1 MNHFTTHK
9 SYILVPLQVYD
20 EEFKKIN
27 FFLQILDKSGIDE
40 IIYTSYSK
48 NKKRGRSSYNPYHM
62 FSTIAYCFAIRM
74 GTLRQ
79 IEEMCNYDLRTM
91 YLMDNERPSY
101 KTFFEFINEVILPN
115 QYVIFTK
122 ICNTIIETF
131 QLNITNQYLDGTK
144 IEANANK
151 YNFVWKPIKF
161 HKNLDDKIKEQLKL
175 MNIDFNPNELIKSNQ
190 LFEAINL
197 YAKDSGFNPKLIPSG
212 KGKRISKE
220 QRYYKQ
226 CYKYLIKLI
235 EYEEKETICG
245 HNRNS
250 YYKTDHDATGMA
262 LKTDYYSGH
271 GSNLHAAY
279 NLQILV
285 SSGVILFYGIFQDR
299 TDYYTLKPLLDNYYK
314 YYQSFPTN
322 LCADSGYGIYENY
335 KYLQENNIG
344 NYVKFLSWNGES
356 SAKNPQLFYYS
367 DDGNFT
373 CLGGNIATAI
383 KYDTKHHQRKKGAT
397 LYKFSGCNICDYSKK
412 CKEKLK
418 DKTSNFRLVE
428 LIPEYE
434 AMKQNARDNLLSRK
448 GIEIRVNRSIQVE
461 GTFGQIKQNMGYVR
475 IRRRGIEKVGC
486 EIMLVCLG
494 RNIRKIFSMRNQD
507 CVSDTY
513 WKAPLNMPEETFIK
527 PKKN

>member
-1 MNHFTTHK
+1 
-9 SYILVPLQVYD
+9 
-20 EEFKKIN
+20 
-27 FFLQILDKSGIDE
+27 
-40 IIYTSYSK
+40 
-48 NKKRGRSSYNPYHM
+48 
-62 FSTIAYCFAIRM
+62 
-74 GTLRQ
+74 
-79 IEEMCNYDLRTM
+79 MCNYDLRTM

-197 YAKDSGFNPKLIPSG
+197 YAKDSGFNPELISSG

-220 QRYYKQ
+220 QRNYKQ

-314 YYQSFPTN
+314 FYQSFPTN

-397 LYKFSGCNICDYSKK
+397 LYKFSGCNICDYSK
-412 CKEKLK
+412 E
-418 DKTSNFRLVE
+418 
-428 LIPEYE
+428 
-434 AMKQNARDNLLSRK
+434 M
-448 GIEIRVNRSIQVE
+448 
-461 GTFGQIKQNMGYVR
+461 
-475 IRRRGIEKVGC
+475 
-486 EIMLVCLG
+486 
-494 RNIRKIFSMRNQD
+494 
-507 CVSDTY
+507 
-513 WKAPLNMPEETFIK
+513 
-527 PKKN
+527 

>member
-1 MNHFTTHK
+1 M
-9 SYILVPLQVYD
+9 
-20 EEFKKIN
+20 
-27 FFLQILDKSGIDE
+27 
-40 IIYTSYSK
+40 
-48 NKKRGRSSYNPYHM
+48 
-62 FSTIAYCFAIRM
+62 
-74 GTLRQ
+74 
-79 IEEMCNYDLRTM
+79 
-91 YLMDNERPSY
+91 
-101 KTFFEFINEVILPN
+101 
-115 QYVIFTK
+115 
-122 ICNTIIETF
+122 
-131 QLNITNQYLDGTK
+131 DGTK

-151 YNFVWKPIKF
+151 YNFVWKPLKF
-161 HKNLDDKIKEQLKL
+161 HKNLDDKIKEQSKL
-175 MNIDFNPNELIKSNQ
+175 MKIDFNPNELIKSNQ

-197 YAKDSGFNPKLIPSG
+197 YAKDSGFNPELIPSG

-235 EYEEKETICG
+235 EYEEKESICG
-245 HNRNS
+245 PNRNS

-285 SSGVILFYGIFQDR
+285 SSGIIMFYGIFQDR
-299 TDYYTLKPLLDNYYK
+299 TDYYTLKPLLVNYYK

-356 SAKNPQLFYYS
+356 SAKKPQLFYFS

-397 LYKFSGCNICDYSKK
+397 LYKFSGCNNCDYS
-412 CKEKLK
+412 
-418 DKTSNFRLVE
+418 NNV
-428 LIPEYE
+428 
-434 AMKQNARDNLLSRK
+434 
-448 GIEIRVNRSIQVE
+448 
-461 GTFGQIKQNMGYVR
+461 
-475 IRRRGIEKVGC
+475 
-486 EIMLVCLG
+486 
-494 RNIRKIFSMRNQD
+494 
-507 CVSDTY
+507 
-513 WKAPLNMPEETFIK
+513 
-527 PKKN
+527 KKN